1 MGGQPPQAPLK
12 VCPHCSVASR
22 TDADTCPSCG
32 QPYGRRRPRWQWRW
46 SWWFAIPIVAAAFAV
61 GFFGLSEL
69 IDSGDSEE
77 DAAGITVEEGAAV
90 PDGIPRAE
98 LEAHLDGETPVL
110 ERRKGPKGPMCAY
123 YGVIDQPSQVWE
135 FCFEDDELNSSGLA
149 GGGGAPALP
158 LPGGELAPPQGQPGS
173 GEPES
178 GDR

>member
-1 MGGQPPQAPLK
+1 MEGQPSEAPLK

-32 QPYGRRRPRWQWRW
+32 KTYVRRRPQWQWRW
-46 SWWFAIPIVAAAFAV
+46 SWWYTIPIVAAAFAV

-69 IDSGDSEE
+69 IDGSESE

-98 LEAHLDGETPVL
+98 LEGHLDEEAPVV
-110 ERRKGPKGPMCAY
+110 ERRKGPNGPMCAY
-123 YGVIDQPSQVWE
+123 YQVIDQPRQAWE
-135 FCFEDDELNSSGLA
+135 FCFREDELISSALT
-149 GGGGAPALP
+149 GGGEAPVSPQDLAIP
-158 LPGGELAPPQGQPGS
+158 GLPGDQTAPTR
-173 GEPES
+173 PES